1 MCTLVCV
8 GRPGSG
14 LPEGLPVDHPGRN
27 AQFVSGPMLPVSAT
41 EIRARVFEGLSI
53 DGLVNTSVVAYI
65 DGNGLYR

>member
-1 MCTLVCV
+1 
-8 GRPGSG
+8 
-14 LPEGLPVDHPGRN
+14 
-27 AQFVSGPMLPVSAT
+27 MLPVSAT